1 MNVLYIDFKSILSAF
16 DKYFFFDTHHQKLKA
31 NSKQAYL
38 RDKTIRLRNAI
49 EKKQIQYSPSGE
61 AINKKVINLSAE
73 ELKAMS
79 KILGR
84 NYTDGI
90 IIEHKFFHNWGIS
103 VIFRTNH
110 LDYSEA
116 FAGSG
121 EVQP

>member
-1 MNVLYIDFKSILSAF
+1 
-16 DKYFFFDTHHQKLKA
+16 
-31 NSKQAYL
+31 
-38 RDKTIRLRNAI
+38 
-49 EKKQIQYSPSGE
+49 
-61 AINKKVINLSAE
+61 
-73 ELKAMS
+73 MS

-121 EVQP
+121 EVSVATIVHKIINAQENSLILLDEPEVSLHPRAQKTIKKIFTSRNKKEKASSCYINTFT